1 MHPTECRYRF
11 PSPRA
16 ESVDTPA
23 KPQAKISLS
32 FRQEARGEEDR
43 LQTTHVA
50 ARVVLYVQTKC

>member
-23 KPQAKISLS
+23 KPQAKISRK
-32 FRQEARGEEDR
+32 FRQEAKGEEEK
-43 LQTTHVA
+43 LQTTYVA
-50 ARVVLYVQTKC
+50 ARVVLYVQT